1 VYVDR
6 YFQNFGREG
15 LYVLYHAAV
24 AKIADL
30 KLIIDASDVEIQAD
44 MDLLKAYKY
53 RIEYVN
59 KLIEQEHQ
67 KLNDEQ
73 TTQKK

>member
-1 VYVDR
+1 
-6 YFQNFGREG
+6 
-15 LYVLYHAAV
+15 LYHDAV

-44 MDLLKAYKY
+44 MDLLKEYKY

>member
-1 VYVDR
+1 
-6 YFQNFGREG
+6 
-15 LYVLYHAAV
+15 LYHDAV